1 MTFAFPLL
9 PPPPLGMG
17 REPFPFMRPGADGT
31 ECGVSA
37 MPASTEAEL

>member
-9 PPPPLGMG
+9 PPPLGTG
-17 REPFPFMRPGADGT
+17 RELFPFMRPGADGT

-37 MPASTEAEL
+37 MLASTEAEL

>member
-9 PPPPLGMG
+9 P
-17 REPFPFMRPGADGT
+17 GADGA

-37 MPASTEAEL
+37 MLASTEAEL